1 MSARRKQRQQIAC
14 MLFAV
19 DAYACNALTYP
30 FGVRYL
36 DFVYRSTEFPNH
48 FKALPGSRDT
58 GVDQQAFI
66 LGLDAQYVAT
76 DGVKIPGGGARQ
88 PGILSF
94 TRLKGIFPGH
104 HLSIDIG
111 LRFMQLADVF
121 EVGGANFLVIFPGTL
136 SPA

>member
-30 FGVRYL
+30 FGVPDL
-36 DFVYRSTEFPNH
+36 NVVDRSPELPNH
-48 FKALPGSRDT
+48 FKALPGSRNT
-58 GVDQQAFI
+58 GIDQQAFI
-66 LGLDAQYVAT
+66 LGLDAQNIAT

-94 TRLKGIFPGH
+94 TRLKGIDRKSTRLNSSH
-104 HLSIDIG
+104 VRIS
-111 LRFMQLADVF
+111 
-121 EVGGANFLVIFPGTL
+121 
-136 SPA
+136 